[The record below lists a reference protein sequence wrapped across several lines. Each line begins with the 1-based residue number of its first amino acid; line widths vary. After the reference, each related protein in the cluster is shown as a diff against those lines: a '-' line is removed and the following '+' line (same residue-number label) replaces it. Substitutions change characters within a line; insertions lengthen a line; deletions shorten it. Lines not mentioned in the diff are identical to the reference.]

1 MRVAVLGSWRSSD
14 QHQWGLQET
23 LEGFQQAAKDIGHAL
38 IERGHSL
45 ILGATSLNTADG
57 NALQGAVRAWEHVPG
72 LRKDRPRVMMIRALP
87 TKVRSE
93 AAPAAYI
100 RLQDLPPGLA
110 VDNPAE
116 VMADTSLKLV
126 QAHYADAMILLG
138 GAEKTEQAGLAA
150 TVARKPLAC
159 IGSFGGAAHGLNRM
173 LAPNPWR
180 DEDGKSHEWAEL
192 QMPYDQRLLG
202 LALKRIGVEQAP
214 KLMIIHGRSPDRD
227 KLKRYLAPMTGRVV
241 VLADEFE
248 PTESIPLK
256 FEREAASV
264 DGAIALVTGDDVGG
278 LGNGSEP
285 LVRRA
290 RENVWVEVG
299 WFWGRR
305 GRSKLLL
312 LVKDGAN
319 IPSDLG
325 NVEVYRYDGTPF
337 SAEVKAVIR
346 RFVDR
351 LRSASDRE

>member
-1 MRVAVLGSWRSSD
+1 MRVAVLGSWRAKD
-14 QHQWGLQET
+14 QQEWGLQGS
-23 LEGFQQAAKDIGHAL
+23 LEEFQQAARDIGYAL

-45 ILGATSLNTADG
+45 ILGTTAPHTADG
-57 NALQGAVRAWEHVPG
+57 QALQGAADAWTQVPA
-72 LRKDRPRVMMIRALP
+72 LRRDRPRVMLIRALP
-87 TKVRSE
+87 TKVRSRTNPE
-93 AAPAAYI
+93 NQR
-100 RLQDLPPGLA
+100 RLQDLPAGLA
-110 VDNPAE
+110 VDSPTE
-116 VMADTSLKLV
+116 VMAITSLKLV

-180 DEDGKSHEWAEL
+180 DGDGRSQEWFEL
-192 QMPYDQRLLG
+192 QMPYDKRLLE
-202 LALKRIGVEQAP
+202 LALRRIGVEAAP
-214 KLMIIHGRSPDRD
+214 KLMIIHGRSADRAE
-227 KLKRYLAPMTGRVV
+227 LKKYLAPMTGRVV
-241 VLADEFE
+241 VLADEFD
-248 PTESIPLK
+248 PTESIPVK

-278 LGNGSEP
+278 LGDGTEP
-285 LVRRA
+285 LARRA

-325 NVEVYRYDGTPF
+325 NVEVYRYEGTPF
-337 SAEVKAVIR
+337 SGEVKAVIQ

-351 LRSASDRE
+351 LRSASDGA